1 MVLESLVLF
10 PARVSR
16 GEASDILVGARRRRH
31 MSATS
36 TIILEEI
43 RSLEEELKT
52 ATGDALEVKRTRLEE
67 LKRNFNSATQ
77 ALTEG
82 RSLLK
87 G

>member
-1 MVLESLVLF
+1 
-10 PARVSR
+10 
-16 GEASDILVGARRRRH
+16 

-52 ATGDALEVKRTRLEE
+52 ATGDALEAKRTRLEE